1 MAASLNFSQGHV
13 ALELVDSGG
22 ASAADVANNTA
33 NIVTNTANIANNE
46 ARIITNEGTLSTH
59 TTQIA
64 NNAAQSDFNY
74 LINAGFDIWQRGTS
88 FVTVSPNTFVADR
101 WHVFYTG
108 ATPGTFTI
116 SRETFDPD
124 QTDVPDGLQY
134 YLKWDQTVAGTLYL
148 PRLRQRIFD
157 NVIRETANQSVTFS
171 YWSRAASAETVT
183 TRITIERGTSTLILG
198 DQTANV
204 TTSWQQFDQVFS
216 PPVLPAAIT
225 EPTYVEVELRLP
237 ANDTFD
243 IDIARLMFVK
253 NTIPPPEFKRNG
265 GSIRGEISE
274 CERFFEK
281 SYNLEVDPGT
291 VTGVGVVGGRDP
303 STADTYIHTTFKTR
317 KWDTPTVTIYSPASG
332 STGVWR
338 ETVTNLDRSGT
349 IADEGE
355 HGFMTIFGAFGST
368 NLRGHFTADAESTS

>member
-13 ALELVDSGG
+13 ALDLVDSGG
-22 ASAADVANNTA
+22 ASAVDVANNTT
-33 NIVTNTANIANNE
+33 NIVSLTSNAAVQASLINTNIS
-46 ARIITNEGTLSTH
+46 TLSTH
-59 TTQIA
+59 TNQLA
-64 NNAAQSDFNY
+64 NNAAQSDINY
-74 LINAGFDIWQRGTS
+74 LINGGLDIWQRGTS

-101 WHVFYTG
+101 WFVFYSG

-134 YLKWDQTVAGTLYL
+134 YLKWDQTVAGTSYL
-148 PRLRQRIFD
+148 PRLQQRIFD
-157 NVIRETANQSVTFS
+157 NVARETANQNVTFS
-171 YWSRAASAETVT
+171 YWSRAASAKTIT
-183 TRITIERGTSTLILG
+183 TRITVERGTSSITLG

-204 TTSWQQFDQVFS
+204 TTSWQQFNQVFS
-216 PPVLPAAIT
+216 APALPAAIT
-225 EPTYVEVELRLP
+225 EPTYVQTELRLP

-253 NTIPPPEFKRNG
+253 NNIPPPEFKRNG

-291 VTGVGVVGGRDP
+291 VTSVGVIGGRDP

-317 KWDTPTVTIYSPASG
+317 KWDTPTVTIYSPSSG

-349 IADEGE
+349 IADTGE
-355 HGFMTIFGAFGST
+355 HGFNVIFGSFGST